1 MTIYNDLVV
10 RGALMKVIKSS
21 TAQHPSTGADQLE
34 IQCRWPWT
42 PDANEGGD
50 KTYCFPDVE
59 GLPWSNDRD
68 AVGEYAVVI
77 RRGYI
82 KKNKDKQTFDGTH
95 LWMWQWYVERFGE
108 ITEKEKIGDQRD
120 YYGDRP
126 AQITNTSGVSGGG
139 SPEFNPMALGACANY
154 AHEQITN
161 GTFPFIG
168 EGRDEYFAHFLYVR
182 DCNYWLVN
190 QVPPRPREEITGE
203 VAEPPEESTV
213 EVNIG
218 PCPKHKGAEYQSMSD
233 GTWAHSVRDG
243 LCIWS
248 MDGPVFRPNQPLEE
262 PEGTGDFEPSMNFEG
277 R

>member
-1 MTIYNDLVV
+1 MLSARTVEVTLNTVDVIKKQANYDQINPPLQHRVTMFIVGGTTPVEDLVTELKKIEGQV
-10 RGALMKVIKSS
+10 VKLRIAPDRVKDDREDDGKFASYWWSIRGIS
-21 TAQHPSTGADQLE
+21 
-34 IQCRWPWT
+34 
-42 PDANEGGD
+42 
-50 KTYCFPDVE
+50 
-59 GLPWSNDRD
+59 
-68 AVGEYAVVI
+68 
-77 RRGYI
+77 
-82 KKNKDKQTFDGTH
+82 DGT
-95 LWMWQWYVERFGE
+95 E
-108 ITEKEKIGDQRD
+108 IDT
-120 YYGDRP
+120 P
-126 AQITNTSGVSGGG
+126 NTSGASGGG

-203 VAEPPEESTV
+203 VAAPPEEPPEETTV
-213 EVNIG
+213 EVNMEL
-218 PCPKHKGAEYQSMSD
+218 CPKHDREFMAMSD

-262 PEGTGDFEPSMNFEG
+262 PEGMGDFEPSMNFEG